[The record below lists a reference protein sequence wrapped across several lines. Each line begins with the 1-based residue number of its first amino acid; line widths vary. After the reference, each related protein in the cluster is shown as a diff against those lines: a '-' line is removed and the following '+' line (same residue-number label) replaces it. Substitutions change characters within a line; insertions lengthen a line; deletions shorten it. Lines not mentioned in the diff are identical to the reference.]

1 MKITLTAL
9 STKNL
14 ATLAQR
20 IINSSQ
26 SGNYTII
33 EGYPLLMALATS
45 YSTYDAVYT
54 KLTYSGKGKEVA
66 AADKERDAAFSSI
79 KAFLNGYR
87 KLPFAANHTDAEALY
102 TIFKQF
108 GLNLDTLSYS
118 AQTAQLKKLIEEL
131 EKPENT
137 QRIENLTIT
146 TAFNDLKTK
155 HQAFETVFAEQAEAN
170 ADLRTI
176 ASASSTRKEL
186 EQRLRSYFSLIT
198 AMKDMPEWSKLY
210 YDLNEIVKAAKNSTL
225 SANGNN
231 TPT

>member
-20 IINSSQ
+20 IINSSE
-26 SGNYTII
+26 SGNYTLI
-33 EGYPLLMALATS
+33 EGHPLLLALATS

-66 AADKERDAAFSSI
+66 TADKERDAAFSSI

-131 EKPENT
+131 EKPENV

-225 SANGNN
+225 LTNGNN

>member
-33 EGYPLLMALATS
+33 EGHPLLLALATS

-66 AADKERDAAFSSI
+66 TADKERDAAFSSI

>member
-33 EGYPLLMALATS
+33 EGHPLLMALATS

-66 AADKERDAAFSSI
+66 TADKERDTAFSSI

-231 TPT
+231 TTT

>member
-33 EGYPLLMALATS
+33 EGHPLLMALATS

-131 EKPENT
+131 EKPENM

-146 TAFNDLKTK
+146 TAFNDLKKK

-186 EQRLRSYFSLIT
+186 EQRLQSYFSLIT

>member
-1 MKITLTAL
+1 VA
-9 STKNL
+9 
-14 ATLAQR
+14 
-20 IINSSQ
+20 IIPLLKV
-26 SGNYTII
+26 T
-33 EGYPLLMALATS
+33 PLLMALATS

-54 KLTYSGKGKEVA
+54 KFTYSGKGKEVA

-186 EQRLRSYFSLIT
+186 EQNFSLIT

>member
-1 MKITLTAL
+1 MKITLTNL

-26 SGNYTII
+26 SGNYTIV
-33 EGYPLLMALATS
+33 ENHPLLLALTTS
-45 YSTYDAVYT
+45 YATYDAVYT

-66 AADKERDAAFSSI
+66 TADKERDDAFSSI

-87 KLPFAANHTDAEALY
+87 KLSFAANHTDAEALY

-108 GLNLDTLSYS
+108 GLNLGTLSYS
-118 AQTAQLKKLIEEL
+118 AQTAQLKKLIEAL
-131 EKPENT
+131 EMPENT
-137 QRIENLTIT
+137 QRIDNLAIT
-146 TAFNDLKTK
+146 PAFNDLKTK
-155 HQAFETVFAEQAEAN
+155 HEAFETIFAEQAEAN

-176 ASASSTRKEL
+176 ASATATRKEL
-186 EQRLRSYFSLIT
+186 EQSVRSYLSLVT
-198 AMKDMPEWSKLY
+198 AMKDVPDWSKLY
-210 YDLNEIVKAAKNSTL
+210 YDLKEIVKAAKNSTL

-231 TPT
+231 KPA

>member
-33 EGYPLLMALATS
+33 EGHPLLMALVTS

-87 KLPFAANHTDAEALY
+87 NLPFAANHTDAEALY

-155 HQAFETVFAEQAEAN
+155 HQAFETVFAEHSKIKTSNQSINFTKGSFLFATAN
-170 ADLRTI
+170 IRNTI
-176 ASASSTRKEL
+176 LFATAFKAVSLCFPFSSFC
-186 EQRLRSYFSLIT
+186 S
-198 AMKDMPEWSKLY
+198 
-210 YDLNEIVKAAKNSTL
+210 
-225 SANGNN
+225 
-231 TPT
+231 

>member
-1 MKITLTAL
+1 MKINLRRL

-26 SGNYTII
+26 SGNYTIV
-33 EGYPLLMALATS
+33 ENHPLLLALTTS
-45 YSTYDAVYT
+45 YATYDAVYT

-66 AADKERDAAFSSI
+66 TADKERDDAFSSI

-87 KLPFAANHTDAEALY
+87 KLSFAANHTDAEALY

-108 GLNLDTLSYS
+108 GLNLGTLSYS
-118 AQTAQLKKLIEEL
+118 AQTAQLKKLIEAL
-131 EKPENT
+131 EMPENT
-137 QRIENLTIT
+137 QRIDNLAIT
-146 TAFNDLKTK
+146 PAFNDLKTK
-155 HQAFETVFAEQAEAN
+155 HEAFETIFAEQAEAN

-176 ASASSTRKEL
+176 ASATATRKEL
-186 EQRLRSYFSLIT
+186 EQSVRSYLSLVT
-198 AMKDMPEWSKLY
+198 AMKDVPDWSKLY

-231 TPT
+231 KPA

>member
-33 EGYPLLMALATS
+33 EGHPLLMALATS

-131 EKPENT
+131 EKPENM

-146 TAFNDLKTK
+146 TAFNDLKKK

>member
-1 MKITLTAL
+1 MKITLTNL

-20 IINSSQ
+20 TINSSQ
-26 SGNYTII
+26 SGNYTIV
-33 EGYPLLMALATS
+33 ENHPLLLALATS
-45 YSTYDAVYT
+45 YATYDAVYT

-66 AADKERDAAFSSI
+66 TADKERDVAYSTI

-87 KLPFAANHTDAEALY
+87 KLQFAANNADAKVLY

-108 GLNLDTLSYS
+108 GLNIDTLSYS

-137 QRIENLTIT
+137 QRLENLAIT
-146 TAFNDLKTK
+146 PAFNDLKTK
-155 HQAFETVFAEQAEAN
+155 HEAFETIFAEQAEAN
-170 ADLRTI
+170 ADLRTS

-186 EQRLRSYFSLIT
+186 EQRLRSYLSLIT
-198 AMKDMPEWSKLY
+198 AMKDVPDWSNLY
-210 YDLNEIVKAAKNSTL
+210 HDLNEIVKAAKNSTT
-225 SANGNN
+225 SANNN
-231 TPT
+231 NKTT

>member
-1 MKITLTAL
+1 MKITLTSL

-33 EGYPLLMALATS
+33 EGHPLLMALATS

-66 AADKERDAAFSSI
+66 AADKERDAAYSSI

-131 EKPENT
+131 EKPENI

>member
-33 EGYPLLMALATS
+33 EGHPLLLALATS

-131 EKPENT
+131 EKPENM

>member
-33 EGYPLLMALATS
+33 EGHPLLLALATS

-102 TIFKQF
+102 IIFKQF

-225 SANGNN
+225 PANGNN
-231 TPT
+231 TPK

>member
-1 MKITLTAL
+1 MKITLTNL

-26 SGNYTII
+26 SGNYTIV
-33 EGYPLLMALATS
+33 ENHPLLLALTTS
-45 YSTYDAVYT
+45 YATYDAVYT

-66 AADKERDAAFSSI
+66 TADKERDDAFSSI

-87 KLPFAANHTDAEALY
+87 KLSFAANHTDAEALY

-108 GLNLDTLSYS
+108 GLNLGTLSYS
-118 AQTAQLKKLIEEL
+118 AQTAQLKKLIEAL
-131 EKPENT
+131 EMPENT
-137 QRIENLTIT
+137 QRIDNLAIT
-146 TAFNDLKTK
+146 PAFNDLKTK
-155 HQAFETVFAEQAEAN
+155 HEAFETIFAEQAEAN

-176 ASASSTRKEL
+176 ASATATRKEL
-186 EQRLRSYFSLIT
+186 EQSVRSYLSLVT
-198 AMKDMPEWSKLY
+198 AMKDVPDWSKLY

-231 TPT
+231 KPA

>member
-33 EGYPLLMALATS
+33 EGHPLLMALATS

-87 KLPFAANHTDAEALY
+87 KLPFVANHTDAEALY

>member
-33 EGYPLLMALATS
+33 EGHPLLLALATS

-66 AADKERDAAFSSI
+66 TADKERDAAFSSI

-87 KLPFAANHTDAEALY
+87 KLPFAANHTDAEVLY
-102 TIFKQF
+102 TVFKQF

-131 EKPENT
+131 EKPENM

-155 HQAFETVFAEQAEAN
+155 HQAFETIFAEQAEAN

>member
-33 EGYPLLMALATS
+33 EGHPLLLALVTS

-54 KLTYSGKGKEVA
+54 KITYSGKGKEVA

-87 KLPFAANHTDAEALY
+87 KLPFAANHTDAETLY

-137 QRIENLTIT
+137 QRIENLGIT
-146 TAFNDLKTK
+146 LAFNDLKTK

>member
-1 MKITLTAL
+1 MKITLTSL

-33 EGYPLLMALATS
+33 EGHPLLMALATS

-66 AADKERDAAFSSI
+66 AADKERDAAYSSI

-131 EKPENT
+131 EKPENI

-225 SANGNN
+225 LTNGNN